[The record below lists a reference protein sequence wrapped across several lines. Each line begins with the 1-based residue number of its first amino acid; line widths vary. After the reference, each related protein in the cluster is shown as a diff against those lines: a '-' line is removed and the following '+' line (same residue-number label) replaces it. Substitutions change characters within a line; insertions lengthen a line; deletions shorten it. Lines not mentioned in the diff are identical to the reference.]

1 MEAIKLGRL
10 DDVEM
15 GKEEWKQIIRDFYP
29 DFKESVDNAAE
40 KLEKI
45 EIKDEESDV
54 RRIQVPRRIQSVR
67 LSCCC
72 YGIHQP

>member
-1 MEAIKLGRL
+1 MISRRTWKKRL

-29 DFKESVDNAAE
+29 DFKKNAWRMQAE

-45 EIKDEESDV
+45 EIKDEETEYYL
-54 RRIQVPRRIQSVR
+54 RRNDGRNMVIK
-67 LSCCC
+67 
-72 YGIHQP
+72 